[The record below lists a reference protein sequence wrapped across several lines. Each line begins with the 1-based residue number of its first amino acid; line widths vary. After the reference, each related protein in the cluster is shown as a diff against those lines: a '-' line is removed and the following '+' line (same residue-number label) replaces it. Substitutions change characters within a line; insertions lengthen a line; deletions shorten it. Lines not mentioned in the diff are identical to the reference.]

1 MLAMKPAK
9 RKTSS
14 PFAPRKVSSNSG
26 PAEKMETFRG
36 AKSDN
41 RSACSPG
48 QESRFVELDHSI
60 EESMISA
67 DDWRTFH
74 LAGIINRSPTAGR
87 VSRRN
92 A

>member
-1 MLAMKPAK
+1 
-9 RKTSS
+9 
-14 PFAPRKVSSNSG
+14 
-26 PAEKMETFRG
+26 METFRG
-36 AKSDN
+36 AKSAD

-48 QESRFVELDHSI
+48 NESRFAALDHSI
-60 EESMISA
+60 EEPMIS
-67 DDWRTFH
+67 DVDWRTFR